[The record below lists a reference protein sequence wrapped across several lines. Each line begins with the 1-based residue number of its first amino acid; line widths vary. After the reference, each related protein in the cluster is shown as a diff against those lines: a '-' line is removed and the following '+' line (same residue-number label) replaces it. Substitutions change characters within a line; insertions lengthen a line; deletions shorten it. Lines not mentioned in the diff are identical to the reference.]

1 MTINVKGYLIFI
13 GSFLF
18 IVSLIEFSIADTKSQ
33 TSNHWAFK
41 PIRHISVPDHVTDDP
56 IKWFVESKLNDKG
69 LKYSPSAKRRDWVKR
84 LYYNL
89 IGLPPSF
96 DELQGYIKDS
106 RPDREIAKL
115 IVNNLLESPRYGE
128 HWARHWLDV
137 ARYSDTKGYAY
148 ASEEFNF
155 PHAWVYRDWVIKAFN
170 NDLSYK
176 SFVKMQLAA
185 DLMLAQGLCD
195 KTDLAAMGFLT
206 LGRRFI
212 SVEPDIIDDRID
224 VVTRGLMGLTVACSR
239 CHDHKFD
246 PIPAM
251 DYYALYGIFK
261 SSREELVAL
270 DDRDSEA
277 KSELIKKKGVIGS
290 RF

>member
-1 MTINVKGYLIFI
+1 M
-13 GSFLF
+13 
-18 IVSLIEFSIADTKSQ
+18 
-33 TSNHWAFK
+33 
-41 PIRHISVPDHVTDDP
+41 
-56 IKWFVESKLNDKG
+56 
-69 LKYSPSAKRRDWVKR
+69 
-84 LYYNL
+84 
-89 IGLPPSF
+89 
-96 DELQGYIKDS
+96 
-106 RPDREIAKL
+106 
-115 IVNNLLESPRYGE
+115 
-128 HWARHWLDV
+128 

-277 KSELIKKKGVIGS
+277 KSELIKKKEVIGS